1 MVYSLGLAVLDFVPI
16 FAFLVGAYFLVRIAL
31 EHRGTA
37 CGRMML
43 AGTILVFTGGFL
55 KASWKLLYVLDIA
68 DIKLMSEAQFVL
80 LAVGFAGMLVA
91 LSYLARSINQEAK
104 LGSVLLISTWKIP
117 FLTVM
122 TLCSL
127 GAHGLLAYIGFRK
140 KDHRAA
146 ALFILATICMLL
158 MSGLASGAE
167 QTVAIQWIEESINS
181 LGQVSFALGSY
192 LLYRTCQRTGVQIEQ
207 KS

>member
-31 EHRGTA
+31 DHRGTP

-55 KASWKLLYVLDIA
+55 KASWKLLYVLGIA
-68 DIKLMSEAQFVL
+68 DIQLMSEAQFVL
-80 LAVGFAGMLVA
+80 LAIGFTGMMVA
-91 LSYLARSINQEAK
+91 LSYLARGFSQEGK

-127 GAHGLLAYIGFRK
+127 GAHGLLAYIGFKK
-140 KDHRAA
+140 KDFLAA
-146 ALFILATICMLL
+146 GLFILAAICMLA

-167 QTVAIQWIEESINS
+167 QTVAMQWIEESINS
-181 LGQVSFALGSY
+181 LGQLGFALGSY
-192 LLYRTCQRTGVQIEQ
+192 LLYRTCQRTGLQIA
-207 KS
+207 